1 MDDEANAIDNLTEEE
16 GNADSNK
23 SASSTILLFCWAS
36 VTSLIALAAKK
47 VAPPIA
53 SKKVRIPSKPYDR
66 IFIKFIIRR
75 SITFKNGIKFRKSLP
90 RGRQGCR

>member
-1 MDDEANAIDNLTEEE
+1 MRIPVRVRLLPYC
-16 GNADSNK
+16 DS
-23 SASSTILLFCWAS
+23 AGHQLLP
-36 VTSLIALAAKK
+36 LIALAAKK

-53 SKKVRIPSKPYDR
+53 SKKVRIPSKPYDL
-66 IFIKFIIRR
+66 IFIKFVIRR